1 MVIQFH
7 VFRHRQD
14 QTGRMVQVDLL
25 WITAALLSSPL
36 LTLCDPLFVVSA
48 PQILRVG
55 TTEKV
60 FVEALNYKEEKP
72 INVII
77 RVMNFPSND
86 KDLFSTTVTL
96 KPEEKFQAFANV
108 TINNINN
115 IFHTDL
121 QKKQYVYLTAN
132 FEGHYSMEKIVMV
145 TFQSGYIFI
154 QTDKT
159 IYTPDSTVRYRVF
172 PLNLE
177 AKSRVSP
184 FVVEIV
190 TPEGI
195 IIQRHPLYTISTF
208 FKSME
213 FKLGSPIST
222 GIWKI
227 VGSFTDNPNKNFT
240 TEFEVKEY
248 VLPSFEVN
256 LMPERPFFY
265 TEDETFPVTINA
277 KYLFGEAVQ
286 GTAFVVFGIFSEGKK
301 TSLRSSLARVNIV
314 NGQGK
319 AVLKKDHIRQT
330 FPNIDELVRKTL
342 YISVSVL
349 TESGSEMV
357 EVERRGIHIVK
368 APYTIH
374 FTRTPKYFKPGMP
387 FDFMVYVTNPDE
399 TPAEGIDLLVNPPKK
414 EKKTNNN
421 GIAKFTINTL
431 KEASILNF
439 TVSTHTKGIPAEKTM
454 TAHAYKPKDGSQN
467 YLHIDVNAES
477 LEVGKQ
483 VTFKL
488 HVDKAGDH
496 EFTYMVLSKG
506 RIVDASRIQHTSS
519 KVIAESLEVTK
530 EMLPSFRLVVYY
542 YAGDSEVVSD
552 SIWMDVEDTCM
563 GSLEVNVEESL
574 YKPSDMTELKITGDP
589 GAKVR
594 LVAVDKGIY
603 VLNNKNRL
611 SQTKIWDTFEKHDLA
626 CTAGSGKDSMG
637 VFYDA
642 GLLFMSNSAG
652 STPDRRDFSCPTEAK
667 RKRRD
672 LTKAQL
678 KKTLVEDYSDNL
690 RHCCLDGMV
699 ENLLGYTCE
708 RRAEYVEDGEECRKA
723 FLNCCKKLA
732 EVKQEAVHEELHL
745 ARSEEEEYD
754 ENKSDNIVTRS
765 VFPESWMWMDL
776 DLPDCKEKQKCD
788 NSTELRF
795 PESITT
801 WVITAISTSADYG
814 ICVAEPK
821 EIVVK
826 KSFFV
831 DLKLPYSAVVNEQIE
846 IKAVVHN
853 LNRPAI
859 NKAIVELK
867 ETETICSFASYK
879 KKYRTTVSIAGK
891 SSRAVS
897 FVIIPLVPGQYDIEV
912 TVRDPDGGSDGV
924 KKKLNVVTQGVLK
937 SVGEQTVIL
946 EPSKHGGTQRSE
958 FKRHFL
964 VNQMP
969 DTDAYTYIA
978 IRGKPISQLV
988 NEAIS
993 GKSLDSLIKEPH
1005 GCAEQNLIRM
1015 ALPLLSTHYLDK
1027 TNQWEEIGVD
1037 KRTEAL
1043 GHISTGYTTEL
1054 KYRKAD
1060 GSFASF
1066 NANPGST
1073 WLTAYAVKMF
1083 SKASN
1088 LVKIDPDVICNAIR
1102 WLILKTQMPDGVF
1115 IEMGRSPS
1123 SAVRSKSTQIPMT
1136 AFVLIAL
1143 QEGSLICTE
1152 KVSSLQQSMDK
1163 AASYILNNIASE
1175 SNPYAVAI
1183 ASYALANAGKQ
1194 NHDVLFK
1201 FVSAERTHWTVTG
1214 SHSYTLE
1221 ATGYALLAL
1230 LKTKNFEEAA
1240 PVVKWLKSNQEYS
1253 NNYHSTQATALIVEA
1268 ITKYMTEMPPPPTT
1282 GGMIVTVSST
1292 ARKSSFKGTF
1302 TKATRG
1308 LQRSARFQANG
1319 DLTVVATGEGEG
1331 SISVITLY
1339 YAKPDEN
1346 STSCKNFDLDV
1357 KFIRNRTI
1365 SFDGAL
1371 ATYTLSI
1378 ETKFLNDTNEAA
1390 MTILDIG
1397 LLTGFVPDTSDLKK
1411 LMGTDRYI
1419 QDFEVNT
1426 QLSERGSLIIYLN
1439 KVSNVVKER
1448 IVFRMHKMLEVALPQ
1463 PAGIAVYEYYAKEN
1477 RCVKFYDVAER
1488 TSGKLHTLC
1497 PTEVC
1502 SCAEANCPQLK
1513 GPSVPEENERTNE
1526 ACRKKDFAY
1535 KATLKEVKLSRST
1548 IIYVFTIVEV
1558 LLAGSDPVHP
1568 KRQINFLAHSQCKG
1582 KLDLKVGKDYLIMG
1596 PEPKKVAGSYRYV
1609 LVSQTWIEYWPTSRE
1624 GQENKNDNRER
1635 YKGLAG
1641 LSHLL
1646 DTFGCST

>member
-1 MVIQFH
+1 
-7 VFRHRQD
+7 
-14 QTGRMVQVDLL
+14 MVQVDLL

-60 FVEALNYKEEKP
+60 FVEAWNYKEEKP

-77 RVMNFPSND
+77 RVMNFPSKD
-86 KDLFSTTVTL
+86 RDLFSTTVTL
-96 KPEEKFQAFANV
+96 KPEEKFQALVDV
-108 TINNINN
+108 TINNIVDT
-115 IFHTDL
+115 FHTDL
-121 QKKQYVYLTAN
+121 QKKQYVYLKAN
-132 FEGHYSMEKIVMV
+132 FDGPYSMEKIVMV
-145 TFQSGYIFI
+145 TLQSGYIFI

-159 IYTPDSTVRYRVF
+159 IYAPDSKVRYRVF
-172 PLNLE
+172 PFNLE
-177 AKSRVSP
+177 AKSVVNRV
-184 FVVEIV
+184 VVEIV

-195 IIQRHPLYTISTF
+195 IIQRHPLYTINTF

-213 FKLGSPIST
+213 FQLGSPIST

-240 TEFEVKEY
+240 AEFEVKEY
-248 VLPSFEVN
+248 VLPSFEVY
-256 LMPERPFFY
+256 LTPERPFFY

-277 KYLFGEAVQ
+277 KYLFGQAVQ
-286 GTAFVVFGIFSEGKK
+286 GTAFVVFGIFNEGKK
-301 TSLRSSLARVNIV
+301 TSLQSSLARVNIV

-330 FPNIDELVRKTL
+330 FPNIDELVGKTL
-342 YISVSVL
+342 YISASML

-357 EVERRGIHIVK
+357 EAERRGIHIVK
-368 APYTIH
+368 APYSIH

-387 FDFMVYVTNPDE
+387 FDFMVYVTNTDE
-399 TPAEGIDLLVNPPKK
+399 TPAEGIDLLVTPHNK
-414 EKKTNNN
+414 EGRTNNN
-421 GIAKFTINTL
+421 GIAKISINTL
-431 KEASILNF
+431 KEASILDI
-439 TVSTHTKGIPAEKTM
+439 TVRTRTKGIPAEKTM

-467 YLHIDVNAES
+467 YLHISVSTES
-477 LEVGKQ
+477 LEVGNQ
-483 VTFKL
+483 FTFTL
-488 HVDKAGDH
+488 HGDKAGDH

-506 RIVDASRIQHTSS
+506 GIVKASRIPSTGNKMTAASF
-519 KVIAESLEVTK
+519 KVTK

-542 YAGDSEVVSD
+542 YAGDSEIVAD
-552 SIWMDVEDTCM
+552 SIWMDIQDTCM
-563 GSLEVNVEESL
+563 GSLEVNVE
-574 YKPSDMTELKITGDP
+574 PSTYEPGDVTELKITGDP

-594 LVAVDKGIY
+594 LVAMDKGIY

-652 STPDRRDFSCPTEAK
+652 NTPDRRDFSCPTEPK

-690 RHCCLDGMV
+690 KHCCLDGIV
-699 ENLLGYTCE
+699 ENLLGSTCE
-708 RRAEYVEDGEECRKA
+708 HRAEYVEDGEECRKA

-732 EVKQEAVHEELHL
+732 EVKQESLHEELHL

-754 ENKSDNIVTRS
+754 ENKSGNIVTRS

-776 DLPDCKEKQKCD
+776 DLPDCKEKQKCEIT
-788 NSTELRF
+788 TEQRF

-801 WVITAISTSADYG
+801 WVITAISTSVDYG

-853 LNRPAI
+853 FDRPAI
-859 NKAIVELK
+859 NKVIVELK
-867 ETETICSFASYK
+867 ETETICSLASHK
-879 KKYRTTVSIAGK
+879 KKYGTTVNIAGK

-897 FVIIPLVPGQYDIEV
+897 FVIIPLVPGQYYIEV
-912 TVRDPDGGSDGV
+912 TVRNPSGRSDGV
-924 KKKLNVVTQGVLK
+924 RKKLNVVTQGVLK

-946 EPSKHGGTQRSE
+946 EPSKHGGTQRLE
-958 FKRHFL
+958 FKKPFL
-964 VNQMP
+964 DNQMP

-978 IRGKPISQLV
+978 VRGKPISQLV

-993 GKSLDSLIKEPH
+993 GKGLDSLIREPY
-1005 GCAEQNLIRM
+1005 GSGEQNLM
-1015 ALPLLSTHYLDK
+1015 KMVLPLFVTHYLDK
-1027 TNQWEEIGVD
+1027 TNQWEDIGVD

-1054 KYRKAD
+1054 RFRNGD
-1060 GSFASF
+1060 GSFAVF
-1066 NANPGST
+1066 KNTKGST

-1083 SKASN
+1083 SEASN

-1102 WLILKTQMPDGVF
+1102 WLILKTQMSDGAFFEV
-1115 IEMGRSPS
+1115 GRSPS
-1123 SAVRSKSTQIPMT
+1123 STVRSKSTQISMT

-1143 QEGSLICTE
+1143 QEGSLICYE
-1152 KVSSLQQSMDK
+1152 RLSSLQQSMDK
-1163 AASYILNNIASE
+1163 AASYILKNIASE
-1175 SNPYAVAI
+1175 SDPYAVAM

-1201 FVSAERTHWTVTG
+1201 FVSAERTHWPVTEN
-1214 SHSYTLE
+1214 HSYTLE

-1230 LKTKNFEEAA
+1230 LKTRNFEEAA

-1253 NNYHSTQATALIVEA
+1253 NNYHSTQATAVVFEA
-1268 ITKYMTEMPPPPTT
+1268 IAKYMTEKPPPTT

-1292 ARKSSFKGTF
+1292 ARKSSFKGVF

-1308 LQRSARFQANG
+1308 LQRSDRFPANG
-1319 DLTVVATGEGEG
+1319 NLTVVATGEGEG
-1331 SISVITLY
+1331 SISVFTLY
-1339 YAKPDEN
+1339 YTKPDEN

-1357 KFIRNRTI
+1357 KFIRNRTT
-1365 SFDGAL
+1365 SFKGAL
-1371 ATYTLSI
+1371 ATYILSI
-1378 ETKFLNDTNEAA
+1378 ETKFLNDTNEAT

-1419 QDFEVNT
+1419 QDFEMNK
-1426 QLSERGSLIIYLN
+1426 QLSERRSLIIYLN

-1448 IVFRMHKMLEVALPQ
+1448 VVFRMHKMLEVALPQ

-1502 SCAEANCPQLK
+1502 SCAEVNCPQLK
-1513 GPSVPEENERTNE
+1513 GPEVPNEDERTNE

-1535 KATLKEVKLSRST
+1535 KATLKEVHLSRST

-1558 LLAGSDPVHP
+1558 LIAGSVPVHP
-1568 KRQINFLAHSQCKG
+1568 KGQKNFLAYSQCKD

-1609 LVSQTWIEYWPTSRE
+1609 LGSKTWIEYWPTSRE
-1624 GQENKNDNRER
+1624 SQENKNNNRER

-1646 DTFGCST
+1646 KMFKCPG